1 MLELGTPDWAATLRT
16 LLNTS
21 SNWTGETNPAFAS
34 LEFPYKTSKDYLTH
48 PARAGKNLIWCME
61 MKADPE
67 DSDDAE
73 LSYAQAQVDVFC
85 YSMAVS
91 DLEADILA
99 AQTRTKNMRNKA
111 RNIIKANESLAGAVR
126 VIPGRSYEL
135 HEFNPRSSPCY
146 FAEVLTVKVLYVE
159 S

>member
-1 MLELGTPDWAATLRT
+1 MTSTPDWAAAFRT

-21 SNWTGETNPAFAS
+21 GNWTGETNPAFAS

-48 PARAGKNLIWCME
+48 AARAGKNLIWCLE
-61 MKADPE
+61 NKADPE
-67 DSDDAE
+67 DAE
-73 LSYAQAQVDVFC
+73 VDELGYAQAKMNIYC

-111 RNIIKANESLAGAVR
+111 RNIVKANETSVAGAIK
-126 VIPGRSYEL
+126 VIPGNSFQM
-135 HEFNPRSSPCY
+135 HEFNSRTSPCY
-146 FAEVLTVKVLYVE
+146 FAEVLTVQVLYME